1 MREQGRREHFGDFPD
16 FPLNRTGGRVPF
28 FFLFPLYMNAE
39 RRPERGSCL
48 PRGSSCAAQWRQLN
62 EGFANCD
69 VIATAPGSVNHKDT
83 RR

>member
-28 FFLFPLYMNAE
+28 FFLFPLYMSAE

-48 PRGSSCAAQWRQLN
+48 PRGSCAAQWRQLN

-69 VIATAPGSVNHKDT
+69 VIATA
-83 RR
+83 RRDR